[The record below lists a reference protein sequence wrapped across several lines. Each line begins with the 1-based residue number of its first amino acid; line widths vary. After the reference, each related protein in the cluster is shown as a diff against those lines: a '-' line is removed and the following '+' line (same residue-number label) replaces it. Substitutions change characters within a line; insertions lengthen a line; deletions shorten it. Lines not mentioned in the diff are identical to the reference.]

1 MTENASPTLL
11 YLDDLVPGRRIEGGT
26 YTITLEHIVA
36 FAEKFDPQP
45 FHLSDEAA
53 RETLFGG
60 IAASGWHTAA
70 ITMRLMVDLGV
81 PAGGLIGTGC
91 EVSWPRPT
99 RPGDTLRVTSEVV
112 EITPSRSRNDRGTVV
127 MRSETFN
134 QHGEIVQQLTAR
146 MVAFRRPGVA

>member
-1 MTENASPTLL
+1 MSDSDDRADF
-11 YLDDLVPGRRIEGGT
+11 YFDDLRVGQRFESGT
-26 YTITLEHIVA
+26 HTITEDQIKE
-36 FAEKFDPQP
+36 FAARFDPQP
-45 FHLSDEAA
+45 FHLDDGLA
-53 RETLFGG
+53 RDSVFGG
-60 IAASGWHTAA
+60 LAASGWHTAA